1 MCARKCYG
9 FTKGI
14 FAEDSSVLWNA
25 GDRLYVQVAYMMSSK
40 ETRDSVFGALE
51 AIPDQFEK
59 VVLSMDKVDFSRN
72 GIRHMYI
79 PDFMLTPG
87 G

>member
-1 MCARKCYG
+1 MER
-9 FTKGI
+9 
-14 FAEDSSVLWNA
+14 A

-40 ETRDSVFGALE
+40 ETRDRVFGALE

-59 VVLSMDKVDFSRN
+59 VVLSMDKIDFSRN

>member
-1 MCARKCYG
+1 MCVWRCNG
-9 FTKGI
+9 FTKDI

-40 ETRDSVFGALE
+40 ETRDREFGALE

-72 GIRHMYI
+72 GICHMDI
-79 PDFMLTPG
+79 PDVMLTPG
-87 G
+87 Y